1 MNMRDAARWMPA
13 YIGLGSNLDD
23 PVQQLHRAV
32 GALRQ
37 LPQSRLLAVS
47 GYFRNPPMGV
57 ADQPWFVNAAAGL
70 LTQLP
75 AAALLGELKAIERR
89 HGRVSADGQRW
100 GPRVLDLDLLAYGS
114 MQLHEGALLLP
125 HPGIHERNFVLF
137 PLLEIAPGLMLPGLG
152 PLRTLCARLDRTT
165 LEPVG

>member
-1 MNMRDAARWMPA
+1 MNRPDAVRWVPA
-13 YIGLGSNLDD
+13 YIGLGSNLDE

-32 GALRQ
+32 SALRQ
-37 LPQSRLLAVS
+37 LPQTRLLAVS

-57 ADQPWFVNAAAGL
+57 VDQPWFVNAAAGL

-75 AAALLGELKAIERR
+75 APALLGELKAIERR
-89 HGRVSADGQRW
+89 HGRVSAAGQRW

-114 MQLHEGALLLP
+114 VQLHEGALVLP

-152 PLRTLCARLDRTT
+152 PLGTLCARLDRTT
-165 LEPVG
+165 LEPAG